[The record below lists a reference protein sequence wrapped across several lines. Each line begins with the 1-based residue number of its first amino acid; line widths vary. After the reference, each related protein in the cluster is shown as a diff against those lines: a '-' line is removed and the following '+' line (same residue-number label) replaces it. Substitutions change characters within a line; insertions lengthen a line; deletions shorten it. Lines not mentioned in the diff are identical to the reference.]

1 MAYKNGGSGWAP
13 GAEKYAG
20 EFGSINP
27 GGLLNIGPNK
37 YYGGGSYMTIAANP
51 NIPGWGNYV
60 PPGYEKVAWEPTS
73 IYGPRGGYNGPGT
86 GYIGTGTMLLR
97 RTGQQEAAAP
107 QVPTPPPTPT
117 VTPRDPE
124 PLVPTP
130 GPSNS
135 ETKSP
140 YSDEIADLLKQLANR
155 QNAPAPVSAP
165 TTIQLPD
172 PGYTSSTAVAGNA
185 SGFTR
190 KQSSARKAGLTTKG
204 TSRLRISRTGQT
216 TASSGLNIGV

>member
-1 MAYKNGGSGWAP
+1 
-13 GAEKYAG
+13 
-20 EFGSINP
+20 
-27 GGLLNIGPNK
+27 
-37 YYGGGSYMTIAANP
+37 
-51 NIPGWGNYV
+51 V
-60 PPGYEKVAWEPTS
+60 
-73 IYGPRGGYNGPGT
+73 
-86 GYIGTGTMLLR
+86 
-97 RTGQQEAAAP
+97 
-107 QVPTPPPTPT
+107 
-117 VTPRDPE
+117 
-124 PLVPTP
+124 PLVPSQSAP
-130 GPSNS
+130 QSQ
-135 ETKSP
+135 SP
-140 YSDEIADLLKQLANR
+140 YSDEIADILKQLANR